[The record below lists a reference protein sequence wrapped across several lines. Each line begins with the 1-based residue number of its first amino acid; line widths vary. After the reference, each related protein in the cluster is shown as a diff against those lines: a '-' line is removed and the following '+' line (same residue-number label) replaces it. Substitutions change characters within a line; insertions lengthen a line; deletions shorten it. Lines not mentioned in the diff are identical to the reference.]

1 MDARAAM
8 ALLVF
13 EQSGDSGS
21 LTVTFVSVT
30 SPVLV
35 TTIVNVA
42 DWPLSIVWPLGF
54 FVIEIAGLLGG
65 DDGGGVDGGGVDG
78 GGGAGVT
85 VTGAV
90 SVADTSG
97 PPLTGVPVAVA
108 LFV

>member
-1 MDARAAM
+1 M

-30 SPVLV
+30 LPVLV
-35 TTIVNVA
+35 TTIVKVA
-42 DWPLSIVWPLGF
+42 DWPLSIVWPLGLF
-54 FVIEIAGLLGG
+54 TIEIAGLLGVDAG
-65 DDGGGVDGGGVDG
+65 GFDGGLDGGLDG
-78 GGGAGVT
+78 GGVT

-97 PPLTGVPVAVA
+97 PPVTGVPVAVA

>member
-1 MDARAAM
+1 M

-30 SPVLV
+30 LPVLV
-35 TTIVNVA
+35 TTIVKVA
-42 DWPLSIVWPLGF
+42 GWPLSIVWPLGLF
-54 FVIEIAGLLGG
+54 AIEIAGLLGG
-65 DDGGGVDGGGVDG
+65 VDGVDGVDGGGVDG

-97 PPLTGVPVAVA
+97 PPVTGVPVAVA